1 MPNAVYL
8 ALAKMPPPANP
19 DPCRSTFT
27 GKESPTGT
35 GRRYLGE
42 HHPPNREG
50 NSHADAVLTVGA
62 TVAVLLALTPAAVSA
77 TPAHAD
83 CGDPGQPACAGPIP
97 SPDQVVAV
105 LAELT
110 DPGRPAASKS
120 DVVTPGFN
128 PEEAQTIDD
137 HMQKLSA
144 SGVLP
149 LTLCRDRHSARTGKL
164 CRSLSRGRGQLP
176 PNHSPGTC
184 RDGQPG
190 RALAD
195 DSRHRTDRGECVLGQ
210 RQPPLLQFPRATG
223 GPITLPARGGAHPF
237 RYRAD

>member
-1 MPNAVYL
+1 MR
-8 ALAKMPPPANP
+8 M
-19 DPCRSTFT
+19 RS
-27 GKESPTGT
+27 
-35 GRRYLGE
+35 
-42 HHPPNREG
+42 
-50 NSHADAVLTVGA
+50 LTVGA

-120 DVVTPGFN
+120 DVVTPGFS

-149 LTLCRDRHSARTGKL
+149 LNFVVTDIQPAPANFAGVLVGAEGSYRQTTPPGPAVMVNQG
-164 CRSLSRGRGQLP
+164 GRWLMTHDTALTAVNAFWANANRPHHAFVP
-176 PNHSPGTC
+176 P
-184 RDGQPG
+184 
-190 RALAD
+190 
-195 DSRHRTDRGECVLGQ
+195 
-210 RQPPLLQFPRATG
+210 
-223 GPITLPARGGAHPF
+223 GAF
-237 RYRAD
+237 

>member
-1 MPNAVYL
+1 MR
-8 ALAKMPPPANP
+8 M
-19 DPCRSTFT
+19 RS
-27 GKESPTGT
+27 
-35 GRRYLGE
+35 
-42 HHPPNREG
+42 
-50 NSHADAVLTVGA
+50 LTVGA

-149 LTLCRDRHSARTGKL
+149 LNFVVTDIQPA
-164 CRSLSRGRGQLP
+164 
-176 PNHSPGTC
+176 PGNFA
-184 RDGQPG
+184 G
-190 RALAD
+190 
-195 DSRHRTDRGECVLGQ
+195 VLVG
-210 RQPPLLQFPRATG
+210 ATG
-223 GPITLPARGGAHPF
+223 SFRQTTPPGPAVMVIQGGRWLMTHDTALTAVNAF
-237 RYRAD
+237 WANANRRYSNSFVPPGGL